1 MSDKKAT
8 LKFWIAMGEDPA
20 YNRDNHHLF
29 HVFLDGQP
37 GFSGHPLQHKFI
49 SAVDLNEARMKLHA
63 YVDEFAN
70 HMVHMNSLEKAVEKI
85 EEKEWIKRQK
95 NNTN

>member
-37 GFSGHPLQHKFI
+37 GFS
-49 SAVDLNEARMKLHA
+49 
-63 YVDEFAN
+63 
-70 HMVHMNSLEKAVEKI
+70 
-85 EEKEWIKRQK
+85 
-95 NNTN
+95 